1 MSKNKLAKFADME
14 RYPHVFQAADVATND
29 TPFAMRGRWHADFFK
44 NDNPIVLELGCG
56 RGESIPWALD
66 VCFLIRTL

>member
-29 TPFAMRGRWHADFFK
+29 TPFAMRGRWHADFSK
-44 NDNPIVLELGCG
+44 TT
-56 RGESIPWALD
+56 
-66 VCFLIRTL
+66 IR

>member
-29 TPFAMRGRWHADFFK
+29 TPLPCAGVGT
-44 NDNPIVLELGCG
+44 PIFSKTTT
-56 RGESIPWALD
+56 R
-66 VCFLIRTL
+66 